1 MVARWVRLG
10 VSERASGTLFDD
22 NRVARSKNYRIVEH
36 IIHPDYKPPSLYNDI
51 ALFRLENDVE
61 FSEEVRPICLN
72 SDPYITPLKLI
83 VTGWGRIF
91 TG

>member
-10 VSERASGTLFDD
+10 VSERVGTLFKES
-22 NRVARSKNYRIVEH
+22 RVDRSKDYRIVEH

-61 FSEEVRPICLN
+61 FSEKVRPICLN
-72 SDPYITPLKLI
+72 SDLYTTPLKLI
-83 VTGWGRIF
+83 VTGWGRIS